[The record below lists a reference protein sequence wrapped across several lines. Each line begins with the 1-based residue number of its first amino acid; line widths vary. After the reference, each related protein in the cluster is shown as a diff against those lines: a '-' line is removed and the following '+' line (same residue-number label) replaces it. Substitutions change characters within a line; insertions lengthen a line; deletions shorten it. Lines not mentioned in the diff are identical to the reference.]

1 MASDINSLVDL
12 VRIRIDTEITGNGK
26 LAVIESYAR
35 VLNQLLEAKQREVNI
50 EHMQANANAKT
61 DKTNYEKQRELIK

>member
-1 MASDINSLVDL
+1 MATETDTLIILAKDKIANSINS
-12 VRIRIDTEITGNGK
+12 EGK

-50 EHMQANANAKT
+50 EHMQKQTPKT
-61 DKTNYEKQRELIK
+61 SP

>member
-50 EHMQANANAKT
+50 EHMQKQIPKT
-61 DKTNYEKQRELIK
+61 SP